1 MLGFNQV
8 GSTISQ
14 VTKPTISEKSLTV
27 GAPVDIAKAE
37 DSPGVGKLLVGPN
50 GPVDEVA
57 AAKVVAAGTMPINS
71 VKLQPIVTPVY
82 TQKTE
87 KSSVIQQH
95 ATPKQ
100 IVLRC
105 DCCSVTVN
113 SQHQL
118 DLHLNGI
125 FYNNEKGA
133 ILIHLFYQNTFYFTK
148 FFLQNNFFG
157 FRCQA

>member
-1 MLGFNQV
+1 MLGFNQG
-8 GSTISQ
+8 GSMISQ
-14 VTKPTISEKSLTV
+14 VTKPTISDRSLSV
-27 GAPVDIAKAE
+27 GAAVDIAKAE

-57 AAKVVAAGTMPINS
+57 AAKVAAAGTMPLHA
-71 VKLQPIVTPVY
+71 VKVQPNVTPVH

-125 FYNNEKGA
+125 FTITTKGA
-133 ILIHLFYQNTFYFTK
+133 YFNTTYLAFIISHNVYQIHFISLNILQLF
-148 FFLQNNFFG
+148 
-157 FRCQA
+157 

>member
-1 MLGFNQV
+1 MLGFDQV
-8 GSTISQ
+8 TILQ
-14 VTKPTISEKSLTV
+14 VTKPTISNKSLSLGV
-27 GAPVDIAKAE
+27 PVDIAKAE

-57 AAKVVAAGTMPINS
+57 AAKVAAAGTMPINA
-71 VKLQPIVTPVY
+71 VKLQPIVTPVH
-82 TQKTE
+82 TQKIE

-125 FYNNEKGA
+125 FTITRKGL
-133 ILIHLFYQNTFYFTK
+133 ILIQRFYQNTFYYTK
-148 FFLQNNFFG
+148 FFTKSFPLF
-157 FRCQA
+157 

>member
-1 MLGFNQV
+1 MLGFNQG

-14 VTKPTISEKSLTV
+14 VTKPTISDRSLSV
-27 GAPVDIAKAE
+27 GAAVDIAKAE

-57 AAKVVAAGTMPINS
+57 AAKVVAAGTMPINA
-71 VKLQPIVTPVY
+71 VKLQPIVTPVH
-82 TQKTE
+82 TQKIE

-125 FYNNEKGA
+125 FTITRKGL
-133 ILIHLFYQNTFYFTK
+133 ILIQRYIKMRFIS
-148 FFLQNNFFG
+148 
-157 FRCQA
+157 

>member
-1 MLGFNQV
+1 MLGFNQG
-8 GSTISQ
+8 GSIISQ
-14 VTKPTISEKSLTV
+14 VTKPTISDKSLSV
-27 GAPVDIAKAE
+27 GGALDIAKAE

-57 AAKVVAAGTMPINS
+57 AAKVAAAGTMPLHA
-71 VKLQPIVTPVY
+71 VKVEPPVQN

-105 DCCSVTVN
+105 DSCSVTVN
-113 SQHQL
+113 SRHQL
-118 DLHLNGI
+118 DLHLNGSFTITTKRDYFNTI
-125 FYNNEKGA
+125 FVLLLNLY
-133 ILIHLFYQNTFYFTK
+133 
-148 FFLQNNFFG
+148 
-157 FRCQA
+157 

>member
-1 MLGFNQV
+1 M
-8 GSTISQ
+8 
-14 VTKPTISEKSLTV
+14 
-27 GAPVDIAKAE
+27 AAVDIAKAE

-57 AAKVVAAGTMPINS
+57 AAKVAAAGTMPLHA
-71 VKLQPIVTPVY
+71 VKVEPPVH

-105 DCCSVTVN
+105 ECCSVTVN

-118 DLHLNGI
+118 DLHLNGSLQLRL
-125 FYNNEKGA
+125 KGHSLI
-133 ILIHLFYQNTFYFTK
+133 ILYISIHFITISFFTRSFPLF
-148 FFLQNNFFG
+148 
-157 FRCQA
+157 

>member
-1 MLGFNQV
+1 MLGFNQG
-8 GSTISQ
+8 GSIISQ
-14 VTKPTISEKSLTV
+14 VTKSTISDKSLSV
-27 GAPVDIAKAE
+27 GAAVDIAKAD

-57 AAKVVAAGTMPINS
+57 AAKVVAAGTMPINA
-71 VKLQPIVTPVY
+71 VKLQPIVTPVH

-125 FYNNEKGA
+125 FTITIKG
-133 ILIHLFYQNTFYFTK
+133 LIFKNTFYFTK
-148 FFLQNNFFG
+148 FLTKSFIVF
-157 FRCQA
+157 